1 MNIARMIDH
10 TILKPETSLAQ
21 VEKLCHE
28 GKEYGFWSICV
39 NPIWVKY
46 CVKTLKESNVKVC
59 SVSGF
64 PLGANKKEAKVEEAE
79 MCCEDGADEVDMVMN
94 IGTLKSGDLR
104 SVEEEIKSIRD
115 VLGKDKILKVIIET
129 CVLTDEEKITATK
142 IIMNC
147 GADFV
152 KTSTGFNI
160 KGATYE
166 DFKLLK
172 EVVKGKIKVKASGGI
187 RDYLTALKMIQAGAD
202 RIGTSSGVK
211 IIEEMKKHTLNLR

>member
-1 MNIARMIDH
+1 MDIARMVDH
-10 TILKPETSLAQ
+10 TTLKPEASLAQ
-21 VEKLCHE
+21 IEKLCNE
-28 GKEYGFWSICV
+28 GKEYGFCSICV
-39 NPIWVKY
+39 NPIWVRY
-46 CVKTLKESNVKVC
+46 CVKTLKESDVKVC

-64 PLGANKKEAKVEEAE
+64 PLGANKKEVKIKEAE
-79 MCCEDGADEVDMVMN
+79 LVCQEGADEVDMVMN
-94 IGTLKSGDLR
+94 IGALKSGDFK
-104 SVEEEIKSIRD
+104 SVEEEVKGIRD

-152 KTSTGFNI
+152 KTSTGFNL

-166 DFKLLK
+166 DVKLLK
-172 EVVKGKIKVKASGGI
+172 ELVKRKIKVKASGGI
-187 RDYLTALKMIQAGAD
+187 RDYSTALKMIQAGAD

-211 IIEEMKKHTLNLR
+211 IIQEMRKLT